1 MQQITT
7 LKLFKNFLNQKRK
20 LSYTNNFKT
29 YVFDTN
35 CITLNSLNTMK
46 LQTVTAAISSKVNA
60 AFEKLKS
67 VTTTEANETR
77 PAFEVELSVPG
88 LDKKDVSIEVQND
101 CLIVSSRKEFRNETN
116 NKQYTRREYAYTAF
130 RRVFRL
136 PQNADIDRIKASM
149 KNGILSIRVFEQHDH
164 DGYLKLIPVR

>member
-1 MQQITT
+1 M
-7 LKLFKNFLNQKRK
+7 N
-20 LSYTNNFKT
+20 
-29 YVFDTN
+29 
-35 CITLNSLNTMK
+35 
-46 LQTVTAAISSKVNA
+46 LQTVKTAISGKVNA
-60 AFEKLKS
+60 VIEKLKS
-67 VTTTEANETR
+67 VATPEAIETR

-101 CLIVSSRKEFRNETN
+101 CLIVSSKKEYRNETKD
-116 NKQYTRREYAYTAF
+116 KQYSRREYAYTAF
-130 RRVFRL
+130 RRVFKL